1 MAAAQENRDRSAQNA
16 ECLQRICELRI
27 RTQQGWRHHQRI
39 PGREQSPDR
48 RDAVRF
54 GARIP
59 QDGGNSLTVIDKLK
73 ELGYTTIP
81 EEFYSY
87 VSLWKSWYVGKVEN
101 FHQYRRYNGHKW
113 TKCNRASLGMAKK
126 VCEDWAN
133 LLMNEKVQITLEGQK
148 EQEFIDRVLTANNFT
163 VKANEMQEMKS
174 ALGTVAYIPRVVGQ
188 AINESGE
195 IVPGDVSGIEL
206 DYVTIEHIF
215 PLAWQNGFITECA
228 FDSVVTRAGKNYLYL
243 QIHRKDENGLYVIEN
258 SIYRY
263 ENKTLSDVALADVPG
278 FERIPPVVH
287 TGSDKR
293 QFVIDRPN
301 TANNLDYLLPVGIP
315 VYANAIDVLRGVDC
329 AYDCYVN
336 EFENG
341 PMMMMVKMPA
351 TRWEDGEPSL
361 DDNDRRFYLLPEDT
375 QQGNVVETIS
385 PTLRTEQLNVGLQDQ
400 LNVLSSK
407 CGFGETYY
415 RFDGGSVATA
425 TQVISENSTMFRT
438 IKKHEI
444 VLEQA
449 LVELCRILL
458 RLGNTAM
465 NAGLNESVEISIDFD
480 DSIIE
485 DKATDFS
492 RDMQLLSAG
501 IMNDW
506 EFRMRWMNEDEET
519 AKASLPSA
527 QDMTTEDQNE
537 VE

>member
-1 MAAAQENRDRSAQNA
+1 M
-16 ECLQRICELRI
+16 
-27 RTQQGWRHHQRI
+27 
-39 PGREQSPDR
+39 
-48 RDAVRF
+48 
-54 GARIP
+54 
-59 QDGGNSLTVIDKLK
+59 TVIDKLK

-81 EEFYSY
+81 EDFYTY
-87 VSLWKSWYVGKVEN
+87 VSLWKSWYVGKVKG

-133 LLMNEKVQITLEGQK
+133 LLMNEKVQITLKGRR
-148 EQEFIDRVLTANNFT
+148 EQEFVDRVLTANNFT
-163 VKANEMQEMKS
+163 VKSNEMQEMKS

-188 AINESGE
+188 AVNESGE
-195 IVPGDVSGIEL
+195 IVRGEASSIEL

-215 PLAWQNGFITECA
+215 PLAWQNGIITECA
-228 FDSVVTRAGKNYLYL
+228 FDSMVTRTGKNYLYL

-263 ENKTLSDVALADVPG
+263 ENETLSDALLTEVPG

-301 TANNLDYLLPVGIP
+301 IANNLDYLLPVGIS
-315 VYANAIDVLRGVDC
+315 VYANAIDVLCGVDC

-341 PMMMMVKMPA
+341 PMMMMIKMPA
-351 TRWEDGEPSL
+351 TRWEDDEPTL

-385 PTLRTEQLNVGLQDQ
+385 PTLRTEQLNVGLQDH
-400 LNVLSSK
+400 LNMLSSK

-415 RFDGGSVATA
+415 RLKGGSVATA

-444 VLEQA
+444 VLEQV

-465 NAGLNESVEISIDFD
+465 NAGLNEDVEISIDFD

-492 RDMQLLSAG
+492 RDMQLLNAG

-506 EFRMRWMNEDEET
+506 EFRMKWMNEDEET
-519 AKASLPSA
+519 AKAALPKM
-527 QDMTTEDQNE
+527 QDMTTDGQDE

>member
-1 MAAAQENRDRSAQNA
+1 MKSA
-16 ECLQRICELRI
+16 
-27 RTQQGWRHHQRI
+27 
-39 PGREQSPDR
+39 
-48 RDAVRF
+48 
-54 GARIP
+54 
-59 QDGGNSLTVIDKLK
+59 VIQKLK

-81 EEFYSY
+81 EEFYDQ
-87 VSLWKSWYVGKVEN
+87 VEVWKSWYVGKVKG
-101 FHQYRRYNGHKW
+101 FHRYRRYNGHKW
-113 TKCNRASLGMAKK
+113 TNCDRATLGMGKK

-148 EQEFIDRVLTANNFT
+148 EQEFIDRVLTENNFT

-188 AINESGE
+188 E
-195 IVPGDVSGIEL
+195 VTDTGDIVSGRASGIAL
-206 DYVTIEHIF
+206 DYVTIEDIF
-215 PLAWQNGFITECA
+215 PLAWENGYISECA
-228 FDSVVTRAGKNYLYL
+228 FSSVVTRDGQDYLYL
-243 QIHRKDENGLYVIEN
+243 QVHHKGGTGDTYDIDNR
-258 SIYRY
+258 IYRY
-263 ENKTLSDVALADVPG
+263 SNKTLSDEMLTNVKG
-278 FERIPPVVH
+278 FEKIPPVVH
-287 TGSDKR
+287 TGNSKR
-293 QFVIDRPN
+293 QFVIDRLN
-301 TANNLDYLLPVGIP
+301 IANNLNYLLPTGIA

-351 TRWEDGEPSL
+351 TKWEDGEPTL
-361 DDNDRRFYLLPEDT
+361 DDRDRRFYLLPEDT

-385 PTLRTEQLNVGLQDQ
+385 PELRTQQLNVGLQDQ
-400 LNVLSSK
+400 LNILSSK

-449 LVELCRILL
+449 LTELCRILL

-465 NAGLNESVEISIDFD
+465 NAGLNEDVEISIDFD

-485 DKATDFS
+485 DKQTDFA
-492 RDMQLLSAG
+492 RDMQLLQAG

-506 EFRMRWMNEDEET
+506 EFRMRWMNEDEAT
-519 AKASLPSA
+519 AKAALPKM
-527 QDMTTEDQNE
+527 QDMTTEEETE

>member
-1 MAAAQENRDRSAQNA
+1 M
-16 ECLQRICELRI
+16 
-27 RTQQGWRHHQRI
+27 
-39 PGREQSPDR
+39 
-48 RDAVRF
+48 
-54 GARIP
+54 
-59 QDGGNSLTVIDKLK
+59 TVIDKLK

-81 EEFYSY
+81 EDFYTY
-87 VSLWKSWYVGKVEN
+87 VSLWKSWYVGKVKG

-133 LLMNEKVQITLEGQK
+133 LLMNEKVQITLKGRR
-148 EQEFIDRVLTANNFT
+148 EQEFVDRVLTANNFT
-163 VKANEMQEMKS
+163 VKSNEMQEMKS

-188 AINESGE
+188 AVNESGE
-195 IVPGDVSGIEL
+195 IVRGEASSIEL

-215 PLAWQNGFITECA
+215 PLAWQNGIITECA
-228 FDSVVTRAGKNYLYL
+228 FDSMVTRTGKNYLYL

-263 ENKTLSDVALADVPG
+263 ENETLSDALLTEVPG

-301 TANNLDYLLPVGIP
+301 IANNLDYLLPVGIS
-315 VYANAIDVLRGVDC
+315 VYANAIDVLCGVDC

-341 PMMMMVKMPA
+341 PMMMMIKMPA
-351 TRWEDGEPSL
+351 TRWEDDEPTL

-385 PTLRTEQLNVGLQDQ
+385 PTLRTEQLNVGLQDH
-400 LNVLSSK
+400 LNMLSSK

-415 RFDGGSVATA
+415 RFNGGSVATA

-444 VLEQA
+444 VLEQV

-465 NAGLNESVEISIDFD
+465 NAGLNEDVEISIDFD

-492 RDMQLLSAG
+492 RDMQLLNAG
-501 IMNDW
+501 IMDDW
-506 EFRMRWMNEDEET
+506 EFRMKWMNEDEET
-519 AKASLPSA
+519 AKAALPKM
-527 QDMTTEDQNE
+527 QDMTTDGQDE